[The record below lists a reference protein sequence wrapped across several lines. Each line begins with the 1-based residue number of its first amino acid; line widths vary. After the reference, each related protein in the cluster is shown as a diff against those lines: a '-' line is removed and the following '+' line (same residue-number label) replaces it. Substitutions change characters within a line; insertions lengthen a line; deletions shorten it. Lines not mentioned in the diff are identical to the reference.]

1 MADRDWT
8 RGATMSAAI
17 TCCCPTHGRAHIIGE
32 AVESY
37 LRQEPCGVETELLI
51 LNDCPEQPLAC
62 NAPGVRVVNVPLMES
77 VCHKFDAVVEMAE
90 GDWIAWWEDDDI
102 SMPWRLRMSV
112 DRSGLCYNYK
122 QNNAW
127 YWNNGAIER
136 LGENLFFGNS
146 FFSRFGYK
154 FSGGA
159 GRNGY
164 PDQTAFN
171 NMHVQR
177 YPGWP
182 HSFTAMETAR
192 PEDVFFLYRW
202 AGLEVVH
209 DSGFGG
215 GAMNDAA
222 QRSLTFRERTLANPL
237 FRYGMQRIEPGWKHD
252 YTEQAKEAA
261 QCQQ

>member
-1 MADRDWT
+1 
-8 RGATMSAAI
+8 MSAGI

-62 NAPGVRVVNVPLMES
+62 CAPGVRVVNVPLMES

-102 SMPWRLRMSV
+102 SLPWRLRMSV
-112 DRSGLCYNYK
+112 ERSKLAANYK
-122 QNNAW
+122 QRNAW
-127 YWNNGAIER
+127 YWNSGRIEK

-146 FFSRFGYK
+146 FFSKKAYVE
-154 FSGGA
+154 SGGA

-237 FRYGMQRIEPGWKHD
+237 FRYGMQHIEPGWKHD
-252 YTEQAKEAA
+252 YTAQANEAA